1 MHPFDEY
8 DQELVAK
15 AQKEIVAEQAAWAA
29 LPQTEKTRI
38 LAEREA
44 TAAKLFEGLDVTNQD
59 DEDDENENED
69 EDEEEET
76 TK

>member
-8 DQELVAK
+8 DHELIAK
-15 AQKEIVAEQAAWAA
+15 AQKEIVEEQTAWAA

-59 DEDDENENED
+59 DEDDEDDED

>member
-15 AQKEIVAEQAAWAA
+15 AQKEMAKENAAWDA
-29 LPQTEKTRI
+29 LPESEKLRI
-38 LAEREA
+38 AAQKET

-59 DEDDENENED
+59 ADADADED

>member
-15 AQKEIVAEQAAWAA
+15 AQKEIVEEQTAWAA

-59 DEDDENENED
+59 ADENED